1 MSDIFIISVFAES
14 IWDPLS
20 TTQTSRLVNVVQK
33 IINEYPS
40 VHADNKN
47 TQVNIILIT
56 RKCLPI
62 LEKCSGE

>member
-1 MSDIFIISVFAES
+1 MSDCFIISVFAES

-47 TQVNIILIT
+47 TQVSIILDH
-56 RKCLPI
+56 L
-62 LEKCSGE
+62 